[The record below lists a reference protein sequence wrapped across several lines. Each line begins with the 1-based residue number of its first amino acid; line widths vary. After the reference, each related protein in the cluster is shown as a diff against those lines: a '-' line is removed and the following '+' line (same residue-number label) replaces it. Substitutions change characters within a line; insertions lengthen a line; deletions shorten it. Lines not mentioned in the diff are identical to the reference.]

1 MGFRERVL
9 AASDGRN
16 PTWSELASRHGKILE
31 QVRYAYTR
39 VQEQA
44 KTILRKLS
52 EAEGD
57 DLESDLY

>member
-1 MGFRERVL
+1 M

-31 QVRYAYTR
+31 QVHYAYTR

-52 EAEGD
+52 AAEGD